1 MYLENASDDRI
12 CAVKKVQ
19 GDSEIILLMNLSE
32 KEAVTHMAGVTLKG
46 EDVWKQAEKE
56 PAAVLF
62 AERKEQEQIIT
73 LEETRITMPHY
84 SIAVFK

>member
-12 CAVKKVQ
+12 CAVKKIQ

-56 PAAVLF
+56 PAAVLL
-62 AERKEQEQIIT
+62 AERKEQERC
-73 LEETRITMPHY
+73 LSNAGAK
-84 SIAVFK
+84 SI